1 MLFWQNFTKLY
12 NYYFE
17 IYDLINE
24 QTWNIYTF
32 TSQDFLNEQK
42 YYLNWWRKNNFKEM
56 VIGQIT

>member
-12 NYYFE
+12 NYYYEF
-17 IYDLINE
+17 YDLINE

-32 TSQDFLNEQK
+32 TSHYFLNEQK